1 MGKTLD
7 GSIGLIN
14 KVVPFHLLDEE
25 ANRLALKISSNS
37 LSSMRS
43 IKMLVNF
50 GLNEGYDVGLKEEI
64 TAFSE
69 AFNPDTE
76 QWERL

>member
-1 MGKTLD
+1 
-7 GSIGLIN
+7 
-14 KVVPFHLLDEE
+14 
-25 ANRLALKISSNS
+25 

-64 TAFSE
+64 TDFSE
-69 AFNPDTE
+69 VFNPDTE
-76 QWERL
+76 QQGRL